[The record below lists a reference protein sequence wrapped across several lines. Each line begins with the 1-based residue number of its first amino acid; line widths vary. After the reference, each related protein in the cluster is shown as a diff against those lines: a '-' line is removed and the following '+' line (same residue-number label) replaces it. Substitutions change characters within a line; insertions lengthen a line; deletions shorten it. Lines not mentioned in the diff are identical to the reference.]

1 MKNLIILLAAIVGY
15 SLWKKRGYSTPS
27 ETTLK
32 SNITPEEADIRANEI
47 HDAWGLI
54 NDDEGL
60 IFEHLKDVNIQAY
73 KLIEQSYGKRKPVLT
88 ASGMRLTETLNYMLT
103 KTEIK
108 ELKSLNPVLSFL
120 SK

>member
-1 MKNLIILLAAIVGY
+1 MKNLLRLVVAVIGY
-15 SLWKKRGYSTPS
+15 SIWKKRGYSTPS

-47 HDAWGLI
+47 HDAWGLV

-60 IFEHLKDVNIQAY
+60 IFDRLKDVNIQAY

-88 ASGMRLTETLNYMLT
+88 ANEMRLTETLNYMLT

-108 ELKSLNPVLSFL
+108 ELKALNPVLSFL